1 MQKHERDIVQ
11 RLEALGLT
19 VEVSGAS
26 GNGHK
31 SLGVS
36 SGQASIRTTMAG
48 SPRNADQ
55 TIRQTVSTVRRM
67 LRARGVP
74 I

>member
-1 MQKHERDIVQ
+1 MQKHERDIVL
-11 RLEALGLT
+11 RLQALGLS
-19 VEVSGAS
+19 VALSGAA

-31 SLGVS
+31 SLTAR
-36 SGQASIRTTMAG
+36 SGDVEIRTTVAS
-48 SPRNADQ
+48 SPKNDEQ
-55 TIRQTVSTVRRM
+55 TAKQTVSTVRRM